1 MEPYATLLNQFDNR
15 FRQMAH
21 SQQLGQL
28 DSDTLKDL
36 QELKDT
42 REEVLRSLGL
52 EEGREI
58 GLEEGKK
65 RKALDI
71 AQKLLATGMQPEQ
84 VAAVTELSLEEVQS
98 LS

>member
-1 MEPYATLLNQFDNR
+1 
-15 FRQMAH
+15 MAH